1 MHPQQSPP
9 GARGPFA
16 PIAAAAVLSHE
27 SRPRRLVAT
36 HEAINRA
43 RLRDSHELTPPR
55 HRQVCS
61 GTRGT
66 ISEGERQPGA
76 LRRSHMVW
84 DGVMPPGDVAH
95 RLARAVRVRLPCA
108 RSTPARR
115 PSAAAPCAHAAIEH
129 RLALALLSIFWTC
142 RRSATSNQ
150 ESGFMVAWAIAS
162 SWPPWSPI
170 CADGLPATCSR
181 GKGPCLRLIVT
192 ISQI

>member
-95 RLARAVRVRLPCA
+95 RLARAVRVRLLCA

-129 RLALALLSIFWTC
+129 RLALALLSIFCILDLQAERDQQSGNRASWWLGQSQAPGHHGA
-142 RRSATSNQ
+142 RSARTDCQ
-150 ESGFMVAWAIAS
+150 RPAVAEKD
-162 SWPPWSPI
+162 P
-170 CADGLPATCSR
+170 
-181 GKGPCLRLIVT
+181 V
-192 ISQI
+192 

>member
-16 PIAAAAVLSHE
+16 PIAAAAVLSHM

-61 GTRGT
+61 GTRAT

-76 LRRSHMVW
+76 LRRTHMLW
-84 DGVMPPGDVAH
+84 DGVVTSVGVAQ
-95 RLARAVRVRLPCA
+95 RLAREV
-108 RSTPARR
+108 
-115 PSAAAPCAHAAIEH
+115 
-129 RLALALLSIFWTC
+129 
-142 RRSATSNQ
+142 
-150 ESGFMVAWAIAS
+150 
-162 SWPPWSPI
+162 
-170 CADGLPATCSR
+170 
-181 GKGPCLRLIVT
+181 
-192 ISQI
+192 